1 MMPYIALADLCDN
14 VTMCH
19 NVTRLLNSL
28 VNSVV
33 LKYYRRTDSEKY
45 FRSRLLVPHWL
56 KINGAKE
63 ANMLSSAVYVE
74 KSSHKLVIESIFTEY
89 ILNR

>member
-33 LKYYRRTDSEKY
+33 LKYYRRTDSVKY
-45 FRSRLLVPHWL
+45 FRSRILVSWL
-56 KINGAKE
+56 EIDGAKE
-63 ANMLSSAVYVE
+63 AKILSSAIYIE
-74 KSSHKLVIESIFTEY
+74 KSIHK
-89 ILNR
+89 

>member
-56 KINGAKE
+56 EINGAKE
-63 ANMLSSAVYVE
+63 ANMLSSAVYVK
-74 KSSHKLVIESIFTEY
+74 KSSHEFATESSFAEY